1 MTNGKRGFGDL
12 TEPVDIEVCADCL
25 AMIANGELGQGD
37 DQAEREHG
45 DRMDAYLSADAMVT
59 LGRVASADY
68 DPDDNNEERDE
79 VEFSWHR
86 CDSCGSTLGGYRHLA
101 TLWVAP

>member
-37 DQAEREHG
+37 DQAPL
-45 DRMDAYLSADAMVT
+45 DIAPRM
-59 LGRVASADY
+59 R
-68 DPDDNNEERDE
+68 P
-79 VEFSWHR
+79 
-86 CDSCGSTLGGYRHLA
+86 
-101 TLWVAP
+101 